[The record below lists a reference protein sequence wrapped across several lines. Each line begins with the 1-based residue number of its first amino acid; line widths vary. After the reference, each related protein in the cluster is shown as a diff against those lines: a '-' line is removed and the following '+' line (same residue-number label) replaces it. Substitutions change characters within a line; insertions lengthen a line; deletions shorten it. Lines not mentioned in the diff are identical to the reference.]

1 MLLSSAIPADPGLQ
15 PERTALSW
23 TRTASGLLL
32 NAVLHLRAA
41 VVHESRPLLALS
53 VALLGASAA
62 AFLFGKLRHRQLLT
76 GARLDMEVP
85 HLAPLS
91 ISLATLVAS
100 AAGILGVALHH
111 IQ

>member
-1 MLLSSAIPADPGLQ
+1 M
-15 PERTALSW
+15 
-23 TRTASGLLL
+23 LL
-32 NAVLHLRAA
+32 NAVQHLRAA

-91 ISLATLVAS
+91 MSLATLVAS

>member
-1 MLLSSAIPADPGLQ
+1 MLLSSPIPADPGLQ

-41 VVHESRPLLALS
+41 VVYESRPLLALS

-76 GARLDMEVP
+76 GARLDIVY
-85 HLAPLS
+85 S
-91 ISLATLVAS
+91 KISDIELTTVAVS
-100 AAGILGVALHH
+100 
-111 IQ
+111 